1 MNRERS
7 PKTRTI
13 TRVILY
19 VLFTITTL
27 ATGFL
32 SRSEVAT
39 PNSYF
44 AIYGGDI
51 FWAALVY
58 WGIALLALKKRAPV
72 PLTGAL
78 LFSFLIEFP
87 QLNSAPWLMD
97 LRATAVGALVLGH
110 GFLYSDLIC
119 YTIGII
125 SAFAIDQFLIRRL
138 FGTGHSVASK
148 AIPVVCSK

>member
-1 MNRERS
+1 MNREYS

-13 TRVILY
+13 TRAILY
-19 VLFTITTL
+19 VSLTIATL

-39 PNSYF
+39 PNSDF

-58 WGIALLALKKRAPV
+58 WGIALLALKKRAAV

-78 LFSFLIEFP
+78 LFSFLIEFS

-97 LRATAVGALVLGH
+97 LRATTLGALILGH
-110 GFLYSDLIC
+110 GFLYSDLLC
-119 YTIGII
+119 YTIGIT
-125 SAFAIDQFLIRRL
+125 SAFAIDHFFIRKL
-138 FGTGHSVASK
+138 CSASSVN
-148 AIPVVCSK
+148 PT